1 MPDIN
6 PIIRQNTKIPKTSD
20 ILGIAIDF
28 IGWSISVCVIFS
40 ATKFITPLINTP
52 KIIDIIPPIPDI
64 AQASPTNIFLTSL
77 RSPPITFM
85 TPISLF
91 LS

>member
-28 IGWSISVCVIFS
+28 IGWSISVCVIFLQ
-40 ATKFITPLINTP
+40 PNLLHHL
-52 KIIDIIPPIPDI
+52 
-64 AQASPTNIFLTSL
+64 LTTL
-77 RSPPITFM
+77 K
-85 TPISLF
+85 
-91 LS
+91 

>member
-40 ATKFITPLINTP
+40 ATKFITPLINNP
-52 KIIDIIPPIPDI
+52 
-64 AQASPTNIFLTSL
+64 
-77 RSPPITFM
+77 
-85 TPISLF
+85 
-91 LS
+91 